1 MCDVFDMNEIH
12 QTKPFD
18 ATEMAAAVARWEGEG
33 GFQTSRPEASWSV
46 STLTGPERRVLEHL
60 GVAVVKEW
68 NGLPTA
74 IQRALF
80 ANATASTGD
89 PAQLKA
95 LIARFLHQHKDA
107 PASMTVRT

>member
-1 MCDVFDMNEIH
+1 MNEIH
-12 QTKPFD
+12 QIKPFD

-33 GFQTSRPEASWSV
+33 GSLMPRPEVSSSV
-46 STLTGPERRVLEHL
+46 SALTGLERRVLEHL

-68 NGLPTA
+68 NVLPTA

-80 ANATASTGD
+80 TNATASTGD

-107 PASMTVRT
+107 SASMTVKT